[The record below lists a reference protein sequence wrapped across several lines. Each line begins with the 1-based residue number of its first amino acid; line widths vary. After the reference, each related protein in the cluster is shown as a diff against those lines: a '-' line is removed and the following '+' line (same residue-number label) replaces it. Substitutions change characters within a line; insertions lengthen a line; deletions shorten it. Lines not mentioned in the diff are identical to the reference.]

1 MYDPVKPFRPLAR
14 TGAIVAGWA
23 LVALSVLT
31 GIEVLARKFFGASL
45 QGVDEIGGYVLAA
58 TSSIGF
64 TWALLQRSHTRV
76 DLFIQHAPARL
87 KTAANLATTLALAA
101 LAMFLFHRAYLV
113 VAETILY
120 KSQASTPLRTPLI
133 WPQSVWLAGFGL
145 FALVAVLA
153 ALHAI
158 GLLLARRTRDFN
170 RLYGPRDAKDE
181 IAEELASYRDPASKK
196 GSI

>member
-1 MYDPVKPFRPLAR
+1 MFNPVELFRPLAKY
-14 TGAIVAGWA
+14 GAIVAGWA
-23 LVALSVLT
+23 LIALSMLT
-31 GIEVLARKFFGASL
+31 GYEVLARKFLGISL
-45 QGVDEIGGYVLAA
+45 QGVDEIGGYILAA
-58 TSSIGF
+58 TSAIGF

-76 DLFIQHAPARL
+76 DIFVQRAPATV
-87 KTAANLATTLALAA
+87 KIVSNLATTMALAA
-101 LAMFLFHRAYLV
+101 GAVFLFHRAYLV

-145 FALVAVLA
+145 FALVAVIA